1 MKRKLEHIYLIPED
15 YEFTNGITG
24 PDGIDIAIATD
35 KVKYEKGKITV
46 VHFLFTD
53 EKPTAY
59 RMNRVSDT
67 SPFIYCEC
75 AYIDEDGNDLEY

>member
-1 MKRKLEHIYLIPED
+1 MGRKLEHIYLMPKD

-24 PDGIDIAIATD
+24 PDGIDIAISAD
-35 KVKYEKGKITV
+35 SVKYEKDKIIV
-46 VHFLFTD
+46 VHFLFSD

-67 SPFIYCEC
+67 YPCIYCEC